1 MKIKNN
7 SILKNPYVL
16 FAPFLILYV
25 SIVLVFP
32 TTGMQGD
39 EPRYIMF
46 AQNLIRGFYSPP
58 PPDINL
64 WNGPGYPILLIPF
77 VALHLPLLCI
87 TLLNSILYYLS
98 VVILFKTL
106 RRIISFRKSIIIC
119 LFWACYYNSFQDMV
133 SILPETLS
141 SFLVS
146 LLSLYLVKSF
156 DANNKSLKTAILSG
170 FIMGFLVLTKII
182 FGYIILLMLIGTGA
196 IMIIKRKIFNY
207 RIASIILITALGTN
221 IPYLIYT
228 HHLTGKIL
236 YWGDSGGMSLYWM
249 TSPNNNE
256 YGDWFIEPGSLES
269 PDQSPNSF
277 EKNKMPTLMDSVISN
292 HKKDFEEINKY
303 KGIERDNMYKKIA
316 ISNIRNHPLKY
327 IKNCISN
334 TGRLFFST
342 PFSYTLQSNNN
353 LIRLPLGG
361 LMILLI
367 AFSLIPTILNWN
379 RILFSIRFILFFVFL
394 YLSLTILVS
403 TYTRMLTVIVPMLLL
418 WFAYIIPKSLKIK
431 WRI

>member
-1 MKIKNN
+1 
-7 SILKNPYVL
+7 
-16 FAPFLILYV
+16 
-25 SIVLVFP
+25 
-32 TTGMQGD
+32 
-39 EPRYIMF
+39 
-46 AQNLIRGFYSPP
+46 
-58 PPDINL
+58 
-64 WNGPGYPILLIPF
+64 
-77 VALHLPLLCI
+77 
-87 TLLNSILYYLS
+87 
-98 VVILFKTL
+98 
-106 RRIISFRKSIIIC
+106 
-119 LFWACYYNSFQDMV
+119 
-133 SILPETLS
+133 
-141 SFLVS
+141 
-146 LLSLYLVKSF
+146 
-156 DANNKSLKTAILSG
+156 
-170 FIMGFLVLTKII
+170 
-182 FGYIILLMLIGTGA
+182 
-196 IMIIKRKIFNY
+196 
-207 RIASIILITALGTN
+207 
-221 IPYLIYT
+221 
-228 HHLTGKIL
+228 
-236 YWGDSGGMSLYWM
+236 
-249 TSPNNNE
+249 
-256 YGDWFIEPGSLES
+256 
-269 PDQSPNSF
+269 
-277 EKNKMPTLMDSVISN
+277 MDSVISN